1 MSLISMA
8 TAILGL
14 LTAALSFMKAVI
26 ELLTRAR
33 KRQSRVDRRE

>member
-1 MSLISMA
+1 MDLITMV

-14 LTAALSFMKAVI
+14 LTAALSFMKAAI

-33 KRQSRVDRRE
+33 KGQSRVNRRE